1 MVKREKL
8 LMVTPATPNPLG
20 GGTSIRA
27 AMLLESAAAHFDVFV
42 LVALL
47 EKPGTPA
54 LAERPSRFLRERA
67 VRVEAIPLLAQ
78 QDPSIDQLVGFRDG
92 SMSPEAV
99 VAFFQNR
106 MKLARARQTT
116 EDDFLFEPFICAL
129 TLRYLKRVHYR
140 PFADID
146 FAAVL
151 TISTQLMP
159 FAFGYLEATDRP
171 RCIIDLNDIDST
183 KHRRFSKLHRLN
195 HSAALAATAAD
206 EAERLERFERMHL
219 PRFDLVL
226 TCSIVDRDEV
236 AARIGIRNIEIA
248 PNAIPEPTIGDHPQ
262 GVPVTDFLF
271 VGTLGYFPNADAITY
286 FCREILPRI
295 GERLGRPPTFR
306 IIGRDVPAPLRRVE
320 LIPGVTICSDVE
332 ELAPH
337 YASAHA
343 CVIPLR
349 AGSGTRLKA
358 LEAFGYFKPVVST
371 SMGIE
376 GIDVIGGEHLLIA
389 DDAEGFADACCR
401 ILADPPLSR
410 RLGKQACELVRSR
423 YTFSKVCP
431 MVGDI
436 IAAPQRAVDAQ
447 TSLR

>member
-1 MVKREKL
+1 V
-8 LMVTPATPNPLG
+8 
-20 GGTSIRA
+20 I
-27 AMLLESAAAHFDVFV
+27 
-42 LVALL
+42 VALL
-47 EKPGTPA
+47 EKPGASA
-54 LAERPSRFLRERA
+54 LAKRPTRFLRERA

-78 QDPSIDQLVGFRDG
+78 QDPSIDQLIEFRDG
-92 SMSPEAV
+92 SMSPEAI
-99 VAFFQNR
+99 VAFFQSR
-106 MKLARARQTT
+106 MKFARAHQTT
-116 EDDFLFEPFICAL
+116 DDDLSFEPFICAL
-129 TLRYLKRVHYR
+129 TLRYLKRVRSR
-140 PFADID
+140 PFADINFD
-146 FAAVL
+146 AVL

-159 FAFGYLEATDRP
+159 FAFGYLEAMDRP

-183 KHRRFSKLHRLN
+183 KHRRFSELHRLN

-226 TCSIVDRDEV
+226 TCSSVDRDEV
-236 AARIGIRNIEIA
+236 AARVSIRNIKIA
-248 PNAIPEPTIGDHPQ
+248 PNAIPEPTMGDHPQ
-262 GVPVTDFLF
+262 VVPLTDFLF

-286 FCREILPRI
+286 FCRDILPRI
-295 GERLGRPPTFR
+295 GDRLGRPPTFR
-306 IIGRDVPAPLRRVE
+306 IIGHDVPAPLRRFE
-320 LIPGVTICSDVE
+320 LIPGVTIRSDVK

-358 LEAFGYFKPVVST
+358 LEAFSYFKPVVST

-376 GIDVIGGEHLLIA
+376 GIDAIDGKHLLIA
-389 DDAEGFADACCR
+389 DDAQGFAEACCR
-401 ILADPPLSR
+401 ILADPPFSR

-436 IAAPQRAVDAQ
+436 IAASQRAVDAQ
-447 TSLR
+447 ASLR